1 MNICENY
8 LPLSPELLPL
18 PAVLAVLPYHRT
30 VSARGG
36 RHRFISFSLG
46 WTGPDVLHSWISLP
60 TSDVYFLWQA
70 AAILFNCLF
79 VKFQERTHH
88 MPPIQCEVKIWKRKV
103 PLYKMEAEVFL
114 SPFLSCLLSSD
125 KKLTKN
131 TFFVTSLQV
140 CYRKGFSNLDR
151 GKVLTREPCSC
162 TALYILLPLIQRR
175 SSKDPILSKFQQ
187 ASAAALPSTAT
198 EILKYAFDQMA
209 K

>member
-60 TSDVYFLWQA
+60 TSDHLIQMYISCGNA
-70 AAILFNCLF
+70 
-79 VKFQERTHH
+79 
-88 MPPIQCEVKIWKRKV
+88 MPPIQCEVKSWKV

-162 TALYILLPLIQRR
+162 TALYILLPLILWR

-198 EILKYAFDQMA
+198 EILKYVFDQMA